1 MQRFC
6 QLWAVISLTAVAHVH
21 ARPPWFHPWVLHWS
35 AVFSIDRGKQSSPQ
49 NTIVHSDALFGRLSS
64 CGPVAN
70 LHKLSRPHWIYF
82 IRCTLCCAG
91 CVCLP
96 SGTETSCLRAH
107 SRLGEPHG
115 CRLAGKQFRGSRSGW
130 LWLAGAAHSRASQK
144 SPLGNLSGPHD
155 GPGHQQ
161 MVSWKHVSVVVIQ
174 KGSTNVVHLFQQRH
188 PRASD

>member
-1 MQRFC
+1 M
-6 QLWAVISLTAVAHVH
+6 
-21 ARPPWFHPWVLHWS
+21 
-35 AVFSIDRGKQSSPQ
+35 
-49 NTIVHSDALFGRLSS
+49 
-64 CGPVAN
+64 
-70 LHKLSRPHWIYF
+70 HKLSRPHWIYF

-115 CRLAGKQFRGSRSGW
+115 CRLAAKRFRGSRSGW

-174 KGSTNVVHLFQQRH
+174 KGSTNVVHLFNNAIHAPVTDRSRANAGTSTSMYITGTFCGQYTACILGWITCDRTFALPMLFLHAQISTEVQR
-188 PRASD
+188 P